1 MDDSKKFDIVMANI
15 NQMYH
20 ICRAFY
26 GVQCLERGDT
36 DIVAMDDIRASSMSL
51 LTCVGKDLHMAD
63 THCNDFCQVRK
74 AD

>member
-1 MDDSKKFDIVMANI
+1 
-15 NQMYH
+15 
-20 ICRAFY
+20 
-26 GVQCLERGDT
+26 
-36 DIVAMDDIRASSMSL
+36 MDDIRASSMSL